1 MSLIQSKHDEVMA
14 IVTMT
19 HERKLNALSEAMVN
33 EIVEALET
41 FKRDKARVVV
51 LRAAPGVKVWSAGHD
66 VTELP
71 LGRRDPLGWSDPLRI
86 MIRAIDEFPAPV
98 IALCEGGVWGGACEL
113 ALACDL
119 IVATPDTTFAVTP
132 AKLGVPY
139 NATGLL
145 TFLNSVG
152 YAVLKEMVFTAS
164 PIGAER
170 AERLG
175 IVNHVVPPGE
185 IDDFV
190 AGLAHKIAANSP
202 LTIAVIK
209 EELRVLAGAHPLTPR
224 GFERLQGLRR
234 VVYDSHDYEEGI
246 RAFLEKR
253 KPVYRG
259 E

>member
-1 MSLIQSKHDEVMA
+1 MSLIQSERDDVMA
-14 IVTMT
+14 VITLT
-19 HERKLNALSEAMVN
+19 HESRLNALSEAMVE
-33 EIVEALET
+33 EILEALET
-41 FKRDKARVVV
+41 FKQDTTRVVV

-66 VTELP
+66 VSALP

-86 MIRAIDEFPAPV
+86 LIRAIDEFPAPV

-152 YAVLKEMVFTAS
+152 YAVLKEMVFTAT

-175 IVNHVVPPGE
+175 IVNHVVAPGE

-190 AGLAHKIAANSP
+190 AGLARNIAQNSP
-202 LTIAVIK
+202 LSIAVIK
-209 EELRVLAGAHPLTPR
+209 EQLRVLAGAHPLTPR

-253 KPVYRG
+253 KPVYKG

>member
-1 MSLIQSKHDEVMA
+1 MSLIQSQRDDVMA
-14 IVTMT
+14 VITLK
-19 HERKLNALSEAMVN
+19 HERKLNALSEALVTD
-33 EIVEALET
+33 ILEALET
-41 FKRDKARVVV
+41 FRKDKTRVVV
-51 LRAAPGVKVWSAGHD
+51 LRAAPGVKIWSAGHD
-66 VTELP
+66 ISELP

-86 MIRAIDEFPAPV
+86 LIRAIDEFPAPV
-98 IALCEGGVWGGACEL
+98 IALCEGGVWGGACEV

-152 YAVLKEMVFTAS
+152 YAVLKEMVFTAA

-190 AGLAHKIAANSP
+190 AELGRKIAQNSP
-202 LTIAVIK
+202 LSIAVIK
-209 EELRVLAGAHPLTPR
+209 EQLRVLAGAHPLTPR

-253 KPVYRG
+253 KPVYKG
-259 E
+259 D

>member
-1 MSLIQSKHDEVMA
+1 MIDDPIS
-14 IVTMT
+14 
-19 HERKLNALSEAMVN
+19 ERGAAGAPRPN
-33 EIVEALET
+33 E
-41 FKRDKARVVV
+41 
-51 LRAAPGVKVWSAGHD
+51 
-66 VTELP
+66 ELQ
-71 LGRRDPLGWSDPLRI
+71 RI
-86 MIRAIDEFPAPV
+86 
-98 IALCEGGVWGGACEL
+98 L
-113 ALACDL
+113 
-119 IVATPDTTFAVTP
+119 
-132 AKLGVPY
+132 
-139 NATGLL
+139 
-145 TFLNSVG
+145 
-152 YAVLKEMVFTAS
+152 
-164 PIGAER
+164 ER

-202 LTIAVIK
+202 LSIAVIK